1 MSKPILII
9 GSTGQVGSALMLL
22 LKDSAL
28 GLDYPAIDLSRP
40 DKISEIL
47 EAHDPR
53 TIINAAAYTAVDKA
67 EEEESLALLI
77 NGRSPGIIAEF
88 ARKKK
93 IPFVHYSTDY
103 VFPGSGNKSWDEED
117 EPAPINAY
125 GRTKLA
131 GERAVEQ
138 AGGDYYIFR
147 TSWVYDERGKN
158 FLRTMLKLMKER
170 EVINV
175 VNDQIGAPTY
185 AGDIARFTLKALEV
199 QKPGL
204 YHLTNKGETNWYD
217 FACEIFEKAS
227 GRFELVTKEI
237 KPIPSSAYPT
247 PAKRPLNSRMNLAKF
262 EKTFSVTLPSWQ
274 DALDRCFRDISLNYS
289 CL

>member
-1 MSKPILII
+1 MRTVPKPVLII
-9 GSTGQVGSALMLL
+9 GSTGQVGSALMAQLQG
-22 LKDSAL
+22 KAV

-40 DKISEIL
+40 DRINEIL
-47 EAHDPR
+47 GLHDPQA
-53 TIINAAAYTAVDKA
+53 IINAAAYTAVDKA

-77 NGRSPGIIAEF
+77 NGRSPGIIAGF
-88 ARKKK
+88 ARKKR

-103 VFPGSGNKSWDEED
+103 IFPGSGNKPWSEED

-185 AGDIARFTLKALEV
+185 ATDIARFTLKALEAR
-199 QKPGL
+199 KPGL
-204 YHLTNKGETNWYD
+204 YHLTNKGETSWYD
-217 FACEIFEKAS
+217 FACEIFKKAA
-227 GRFELVTKEI
+227 GKLELVTKEI
-237 KPIPSSAYPT
+237 KPIPSSAYST
-247 PAKRPLNSRMNLAKF
+247 PAKRPLNSRMNLGKF
-262 EKTFSVTLPSWQ
+262 ERTFSVTLPSWQ
-274 DALDRCFRDISLNYS
+274 DALGRCFEGAIIS
-289 CL
+289 